1 MSEIIK
7 KTREKY
13 RGKIVRIVSKH
24 VKIVR
29 PPRETE
35 LRTRKGEEKGRER
48 MIEKKGRKKD

>member
-1 MSEIIK
+1 MSEI
-7 KTREKY
+7 EK
-13 RGKIVRIVSKH
+13 RQGRNIGGKIVRIVSKN

-48 MIEKKGRKKD
+48 MREKKGRKND